1 MAESNQDNQMNQV
14 DEDDTI
20 QLLDVVRGG
29 QEMIQPPPI
38 DIAEARA
45 SGIDEAIVADP
56 IASSSGTSQRKQSK
70 RTADAVSSYSGMSNK
85 PARLSQR
92 KNSGYK
98 KSRRKMALDARRI
111 KAAYAAGDI
120 PRPAPR
126 QINLLPFLPIVRAN
140 IRKQVRKKQ
149 DKND

>member
-1 MAESNQDNQMNQV
+1 MAESNQDNQMNQ
-14 DEDDTI
+14 EDDTI
-20 QLLDVVRGG
+20 HCLDEVRGG

-38 DIAEARA
+38 AEAGA
-45 SGIDEAIVADP
+45 SA
-56 IASSSGTSQRKQSK
+56 TSQRKQFK
-70 RTADAVSSYSGMSNK
+70 RNADAVSSYSGMSK
-85 PARLSQR
+85 GPDRLSQR
-92 KNSGYK
+92 KNSGYN